1 MIHVLVAGPEGG
13 LPAGMVSS
21 RSRSSVEVLL
31 ARGAEEAVDRLARN
45 RRVDAVLLLAGAEN
59 EAIAAAIRED
69 SLAPPPLYLPASAAD
84 LAGAR
89 RLSSDSPEEL
99 LDLVAEALASD

>member
-13 LPAGMVSS
+13 LPADFASPH
-21 RSRSSVEVLL
+21 SSVEVLL
-31 ARGAEEAVDRLARN
+31 ARGADEAVDRLARN
-45 RRVDAVLLLAGAEN
+45 RRIDAVLLLAGAEN

-69 SLAPPPLYLPASAAD
+69 SLAPPPLFLAASARVVK
-84 LAGAR
+84 GAR
-89 RLSSDSPEEL
+89 RLSSDLPEEL